1 MDPFNPDNFRMDPSE
16 RPKAKQSRRVPR
28 HKAGQWFIKGPIPG
42 AWVREAVR
50 HSVGAR
56 VAYVLWYLAGVT
68 KCATVIPTHADWDR
82 FGISRYVGRRGIDSL
97 EDAGLVRV
105 DRHRG
110 RCPIVT
116 LLDVSE

>member
-1 MDPFNPDNFRMDPSE
+1 MDPFDPNNLRMDPTE
-16 RPKAKQSRRVPR
+16 RPTAKRSTRPPR
-28 HKAGQWFIKGPIPG
+28 HKPGQWFIKGPIPG
-42 AWVREAVR
+42 AWVRRAVQ
-50 HSVGAR
+50 HPVGAR

-68 KCATVIPTHADWDR
+68 RGLTVTPTHADWER

-116 LLDVSE
+116 ILDVSE